1 MAKKSKENTN
11 TKKNETLDEDDF
23 DLWLS
28 SSGHDARR
36 TDAGPRRDYLSATSP
51 ITSDFFMEN
60 TLTRISGD
68 DKDANYEWKF
78 TLPTDLLPSIKQD
91 DMLIDSKQRKGYQ
104 ISLDIEDVSGH
115 SQYYYLYP
123 WDSTVEGYDGFEV
136 INENFEHELPK
147 VTVTYDKASVDVTDE
162 AQDMTMTIDWT
173 DESGVNLQTFLDRI
187 DENGDGIIG
196 QDGSG
201 DTPFFY
207 TYIQK
212 EYVEDGEN
220 LNYHYIRPNSISVND
235 ELTNDNRAVVELGFT
250 IPKGYIPTD
259 MNALVQNIYDTVDN
273 GGNGFKYDG
282 FQINSAT
289 ETNPPAFEL
298 ISVSQ
303 DEVDVTNGPVDVTVR
318 FRITDESG
326 IEERNLDSRED
337 SNAPD
342 GFELPGMSR
351 DYYWENRMNSSLEK
365 DVCTDTLYLE
375 RENPQA
381 FWFFRTQD
389 DDPDDDGTNERF
401 GYTYFNSDPSKK
413 TSELRVE
420 GDVNNGIYETVITVE
435 HNAYPGLYMLEL
447 DNFNDGDDIHG
458 NFRFYPNADEW
469 EPEDR
474 VAGSDVYPKRI
485 RVINTNHSPPEE
497 D

>member
-1 MAKKSKENTN
+1 MYCPVITDIELDRNSVDVTN
-11 TKKNETLDEDDF
+11 QAQEVILTFRARDNVGLDDDDF
-23 DLWLS
+23 RLWISSQAHDNDL
-28 SSGHDARR
+28 
-36 TDAGPRRDYLSATSP
+36 TDAGPRRDYLSSDSND
-51 ITSDFFMEN
+51 TSDSYLEN
-60 TLTRISGD
+60 TLTRVSGD

-115 SQYYYLYP
+115 SQYFYLYP

-273 GGNGFKYDG
+273 GGNGLKYDG

-326 IEERNLDSRED
+326 IEERE
-337 SNAPD
+337 
-342 GFELPGMSR
+342 
-351 DYYWENRMNSSLEK
+351 
-365 DVCTDTLYLE
+365 
-375 RENPQA
+375 
-381 FWFFRTQD
+381 
-389 DDPDDDGTNERF
+389 F
-401 GYTYFNSDPSKK
+401 GQ
-413 TSELRVE
+413 
-420 GDVNNGIYETVITVE
+420 
-435 HNAYPGLYMLEL
+435 
-447 DNFNDGDDIHG
+447 
-458 NFRFYPNADEW
+458 
-469 EPEDR
+469 
-474 VAGSDVYPKRI
+474 
-485 RVINTNHSPPEE
+485 
-497 D
+497 